1 MKKKKKKRD
10 VGMRS
15 LRKSKEKSQ
24 VSLKM
29 RREFFEIAKPT
40 LMP

>member
-15 LRKSKEKSQ
+15 LRKSKEKNQ

>member
-15 LRKSKEKSQ
+15 LRENKGKSQ
-24 VSLKM
+24 MSLKM
-29 RREFFEIAKPT
+29 RREFSRSQNQH
-40 LMP
+40 